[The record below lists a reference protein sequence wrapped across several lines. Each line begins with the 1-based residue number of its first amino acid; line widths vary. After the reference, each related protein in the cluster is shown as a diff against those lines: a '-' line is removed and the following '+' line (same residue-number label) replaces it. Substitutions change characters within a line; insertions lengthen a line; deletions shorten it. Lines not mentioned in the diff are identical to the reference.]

1 MTTPTPIFVTRTMP
15 SPRVQA
21 LAQNLAQAVRAEQ
34 ARDAALT
41 AAEVRQ
47 AFAVAIEQLGGEL
60 ASSRSQQVVAGA
72 LVALATLA
80 AGALAWFNSQH

>member
-1 MTTPTPIFVTRTMP
+1 MTTPTPIFVTQTMP

-21 LAQNLAQAVRAEQ
+21 LAQAVRAEQ
-34 ARDAALT
+34 AKDAALT
-41 AAEVRQ
+41 AAEVQQ
-47 AFAVAIEQLGGEL
+47 AFAVATEQLGGEL
-60 ASSRSQQVVAGA
+60 AASRSQQIVAGA